1 MVFGPAFSGLLTVC
15 ESYGNKANQ
24 PLQVIPTAPPPSIP
38 SGLKH
43 RFPLL
48 TGVTQN
54 ETDGLD
60 KHLIEEV
67 EEGGKKKRK
76 REKKI
81 KLQQDEEMD
90 ILTVNEN
97 VAKVK
102 TETPFQEGS
111 VSEEKK
117 KKKKKKKND
126 IEQDVVGESMVKCEP
141 VDNWSND
148 VVEGSKKKKKSKI
161 DGD

>member
-1 MVFGPAFSGLLTVC
+1 MC

-48 TGVTQN
+48 TGVAQN

-60 KHLIEEV
+60 KHLIEEEV

-76 REKKI
+76 RERKI
-81 KLQQDEEMD
+81 KLQQDEEMN

-102 TETPFQEGS
+102 TEMPFQEGS
-111 VSEEKK
+111 VSEDKK

-141 VDNWSND
+141 VDTWSND
-148 VVEGSKKKKKSKI
+148 VVEGSKKKKKKKKSKI